1 MRLGRFLAGILTPA
15 LGILVLLRVVPLLYT
30 FVLSFT
36 DWSLAQPGEPAFI
49 GTQNYARLLQN
60 PDFWQSLKVTVYFT
74 VCATALELV
83 CGLAIALAL
92 NHVRSGSN
100 AALTT
105 ITVPMLGTPVVVG
118 ALWRILYNADI
129 GILNQLLAGL
139 GLAKIPWLGSTS
151 VSLISIVL
159 VDVWQWTS
167 FMTLVLYAGLISLPT
182 EPYEA
187 AGLDGAT
194 WFQQQRFITL
204 PLLRQLMAIAV
215 VLRAMDAFRTFDIV
229 YVLTAGG
236 PANSTY
242 LISLYIYDWAFKFLK
257 LGMAGALS
265 TVLLVFMAAGAM
277 GVLRM
282 GRRAV

>member
-1 MRLGRFLAGILTPA
+1 MRSGRSLIGVLTPA

-36 DWSLAQPGEPAFI
+36 DWSLAQSGGAAFI
-49 GTQNYARLLQN
+49 GTQNYVRLLQN
-60 PDFWQSLKVTVYFT
+60 PDFWQSLKVTTYFT
-74 VCATALELV
+74 VSATALELV

-92 NHVRSGSN
+92 NHVRSGAN

-159 VDVWQWTS
+159 VDMWQWTS
-167 FMTLVLYAGLISLPT
+167 FMTLVLYAGLISLPA

-187 AGLDGAT
+187 AGLDGAS
-194 WFQQQRFITL
+194 WLQQQRFITL
-204 PLLRQLMAIAV
+204 PLLSQLMAIAV

-265 TVLLVFMAAGAM
+265 TVLLAFMAAVAV